1 MGRLSGK
8 SAIITGAGSGIGR
21 ASAVLFAREGARL
34 VIADKNEAGL
44 KETLGL
50 VEDAKG
56 EVDALVVDAGA
67 EQDVKELV
75 AHAAALYNGL
85 DVMFANAGISGGW
98 TGLLDH
104 TSESFAEILRVN
116 LIGPFLAIKYSAPH
130 MIARANTAP
139 SSAPPRWRA
148 CAPTPAARPT
158 APQGRRRQPGADL
171 GQRLH
176 RHGRARQRG
185 LPRPDR
191 DGHDEADLRFMR
203 GRARNRRQDRSAQS
217 AAAPGQPE
225 EIAAMALFLA
235 SDEASYVNG
244 QAFPV
249 DGGLSSTL
257 PFARPRA

>member
-130 MIARANTAP
+130 MIARKRGSIVCTASVAALRANAGGAP
-139 SSAPPRWRA
+139 YSASKAGVVSLVQTSANAFIGTGVRVNAICPGLIETGMTKPIFDSARA
-148 CAPTPAARPT
+148 KGTDGKIGQLNPLLRA
-158 APQGRRRQPGADL
+158 GR
-171 GQRLH
+171 
-176 RHGRARQRG
+176 
-185 LPRPDR
+185 
-191 DGHDEADLRFMR
+191 
-203 GRARNRRQDRSAQS
+203 
-217 AAAPGQPE
+217 PE